1 MTNRSRVRHV
11 RLLPWGV
18 SWWIGP
24 VLGLTVLTVWIALHH
39 AAVSAHRP
47 RSRALTLL
55 FSSRWSLQLALAL
68 AATSCLFGLIAA
80 SRADSRGRLLDSQ
93 RNLNSLRS
101 LSWREFE
108 RLVGEAYRRLGY
120 VVDVV
125 GQGGADGG
133 VDLVLMR
140 PGEKVLVQ
148 CKHWRAN
155 SVGASVVREMAG
167 LMLHHRASG
176 VKIVCVGK
184 FTRDAQAFARGK
196 GIELV
201 SGNDLL
207 KLVRSVQRS
216 SGTTSI
222 SEGSAPSCPDCGHPM
237 RRRSSLR
244 RGSAFWGCSAYPKC
258 KGTRAYRGES
268 EVSDGWW

>member
-1 MTNRSRVRHV
+1 MTRRGRARHV
-11 RLLPWGV
+11 RLLPWGM

-24 VLGLTVLTVWIALHH
+24 ILGLVVLMAWIALHH
-39 AAVSAHRP
+39 AAVAEHRA
-47 RSRALTLL
+47 RWDALALL
-55 FSSRWSLQLALAL
+55 FASRWSLQLALAL
-68 AATSCLFGLIAA
+68 AAASCLSGLVAA
-80 SRADSRGRLLDSQ
+80 WRADLRGRLLDSQ
-93 RNLNSLRS
+93 RNLNSLKS

-148 CKHWRAN
+148 CKQWRAN

-167 LMLHHRASG
+167 LMLHHQASG

-184 FTRDAQAFARGK
+184 FTRDAQAFADGK
-196 GIELV
+196 QIELV
-201 SGNDLL
+201 SGDDLL
-207 KLVRSVQRS
+207 RLVRSLQRS
-216 SGTTSI
+216 SLSVAVFEHG
-222 SEGSAPSCPDCGHPM
+222 APCCPDCGHSM
-237 RRRSSLR
+237 LR
-244 RGSAFWGCSAYPKC
+244 RYSKARGTTFWGCGAYPQC
-258 KGTRAYRGES
+258 KGTRAYQEEGRG
-268 EVSDGWW
+268 VG

>member
-1 MTNRSRVRHV
+1 M
-11 RLLPWGV
+11 
-18 SWWIGP
+18 
-24 VLGLTVLTVWIALHH
+24 
-39 AAVSAHRP
+39 
-47 RSRALTLL
+47 L
-55 FSSRWSLQLALAL
+55 FASRWSLQFALAL
-68 AATSCLFGLIAA
+68 AAASCLSGLVAA
-80 SRADSRGRLLDSQ
+80 WRADSRGRLLDSQ

-148 CKHWRAN
+148 CKQWRAN

-167 LMLHHRASG
+167 LMLHHQASG

-184 FTRDAQAFARGK
+184 FTRDARAFADGK
-196 GIELV
+196 QIELV
-201 SGNDLL
+201 SGDDLL
-207 KLVRSVQRS
+207 RLVRSVQRS
-216 SGTTSI
+216 SLPAASFKHG
-222 SEGSAPSCPDCGHPM
+222 APPCPDCGHPM
-237 RRRSSLR
+237 LQRHSKAH
-244 RGSAFWGCSAYPKC
+244 GTTFWGCSAYPHC
-258 KGTRAYRGES
+258 KGTRAYQEEGRGA
-268 EVSDGWW
+268 G